1 MRVRE
6 RACRSRHRSRFFG
19 HPPAGAI
26 LCRTAGIASV
36 IGQSVDAVSVRERPP
51 CVSFYRVALG
61 LKLAFER
68 PGKLADS
75 PVSAMCESIGGAD
88 DDSIS
93 QFDFVN
99 TYAESDC

>member
-1 MRVRE
+1 M
-6 RACRSRHRSRFFG
+6 
-19 HPPAGAI
+19 PY
-26 LCRTAGIASV
+26 GIASV

-51 CVSFYRVALG
+51 HHSCVSFYRVALG
-61 LKLAFER
+61 SKLAFER

-75 PVSAMCESIGGAD
+75 PVLAMCESIGGAD

-99 TYAESDC
+99 TYAKSDC